1 MRKFTWLNCSSQMG
15 MGSFLLTAG
24 ASRAPPPTTPPLSS
38 RWGVK
43 PRLHELLHG
52 SRPRTDLPGW
62 AGNRAKPDPHWH
74 QLGIISSHRESGAVK
89 PLIKSPPPPLYARRG
104 WTTHHVVIINITVWR
119 RLSGADQILIRIF
132 ISVFPPCSRV
142 PNNRFKN
149 SVQ

>member
-24 ASRAPPPTTPPLSS
+24 APHPPLPLSS

-43 PRLHELLHG
+43 PRLHELLYG

-62 AGNRAKPDPHWH
+62 AGNRANPDPHWH

-89 PLIKSPPPPLYARRG
+89 PLIKSPPPPLYVRRG
-104 WTTHHVVIINITVWR
+104 WTTHHVVIINIRVWR
-119 RLSGADQILIRIF
+119 CLSGTDQTLIIIF
-132 ISVFPPCSRV
+132 III
-142 PNNRFKN
+142 KN
-149 SVQ
+149 TQIIIWDFHTVGFNVLKC